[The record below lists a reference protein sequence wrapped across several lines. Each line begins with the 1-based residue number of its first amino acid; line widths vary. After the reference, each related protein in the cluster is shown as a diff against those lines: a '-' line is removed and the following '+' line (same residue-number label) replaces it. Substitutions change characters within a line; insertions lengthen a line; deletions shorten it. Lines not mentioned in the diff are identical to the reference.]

1 MVIKKLMASGETA
14 RSIEAVVQDDEAGTV
29 LQILSNLALLTL
41 SEPYPYLGIRGGRGR
56 NVKSS
61 GGLKPAIR
69 KWIDT
74 KGITPYDPKMTKDQ
88 LAYVITRKIAREGIS
103 VPNKH
108 NPGGVLSEVINPELI
123 NEIYQEVKKVTKDR
137 IFTMTR
143 RAIR

>member
-1 MVIKKLMASGETA
+1 
-14 RSIEAVVQDDEAGTV
+14 
-29 LQILSNLALLTL
+29 
-41 SEPYPYLGIRGGRGR
+41 
-56 NVKSS
+56 
-61 GGLKPAIR
+61 
-69 KWIDT
+69 
-74 KGITPYDPKMTKDQ
+74 MTKDQ
-88 LAYVITRKIAREGIS
+88 LAYVITRKIAREGIR